1 MARIQKSINLRGI
14 SLLLLLM
21 SLMFGVILIT
31 KGHYTI
37 NVSPSMK
44 LGIYKLYD
52 IDTLERGDVVYTA
65 IPTDIKETLLERQ
78 YIFSENINHFI
89 KRIAAIPF
97 DDIKVKDKYVW
108 VNDNLYPMSYIKDYD
123 SEGKILNSKLRNGTI
138 SEKEYLLLGD
148 TLDSYDSRYWGTVH
162 EKYILKKA
170 KKIFQG
176 VKNEDE

>member
-1 MARIQKSINLRGI
+1 MARIQKGINLRGI
-14 SLLLLLM
+14 SLLLFLM

-97 DDIKVKDKYVW
+97 DDVTGRWIGGGSQQKQKSAQGQSDGKQQWSGQSYW
-108 VNDNLYPMSYIKDYD
+108 VC
-123 SEGKILNSKLRNGTI
+123 G
-138 SEKEYLLLGD
+138 
-148 TLDSYDSRYWGTVH
+148 
-162 EKYILKKA
+162 
-170 KKIFQG
+170 F
-176 VKNEDE
+176 